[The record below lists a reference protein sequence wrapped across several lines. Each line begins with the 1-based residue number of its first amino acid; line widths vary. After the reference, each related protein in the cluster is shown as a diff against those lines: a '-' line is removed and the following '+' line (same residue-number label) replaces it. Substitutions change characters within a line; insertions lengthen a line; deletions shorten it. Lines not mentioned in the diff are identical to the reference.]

1 MAKDIGLNL
10 ALKKNLSALEIDLIN
25 QNSLLILFMKNLIL
39 SLLILTLV
47 CYSLILKAQKLPNE
61 QTGSVTLPSEFKI
74 DGLAN
79 EWNDKFQA
87 HDKNTE
93 TNYTIAN
100 NSQYLYLAVQATDP
114 LIIKKIIGGGI
125 TFTVNTNGQR
135 EDKSP
140 YSVTF
145 PVIPNHSQIFVFTSF
160 VDMGLYANQKK
171 SEDSVINVIN
181 NKITTVAKEIKI
193 KGFKTI
199 ADTLI
204 AIYNETG
211 IKSATQVNK
220 SGALT
225 CEFLVPIKLLGIAP
239 NNVKKVFYNVMV
251 NSVTSIQQSTPVS
264 GVTVR
269 SIPNALS
276 ANSTNINI
284 VQYPTDFWGS
294 YTVK

>member
-1 MAKDIGLNL
+1 
-10 ALKKNLSALEIDLIN
+10 
-25 QNSLLILFMKNLIL
+25 MKNLIL
-39 SLLILTLV
+39 SLLILTSI
-47 CYSLILKAQKLPNE
+47 CESSILKAQKLPTE
-61 QTGSVTLPSEFKI
+61 QMGSVTLPPEFKI

-87 HDKNTE
+87 YSKNTE
-93 TNYTIAN
+93 TNYTVAN

-125 TFTVNTNGQR
+125 TFTVNTSGR
-135 EDKSP
+135 RVDKFP

-145 PVIPNHSQIFVFTSF
+145 PIIPNYRQIFVFTSF

-171 SEDSVINVIN
+171 SKDSVINVVN
-181 NKITTVAKEIKI
+181 NKITTVAKEIKV

-199 ADTLI
+199 IDTLI
-204 AIYNETG
+204 AVYNETG

-239 NNVKKVFYNVMV
+239 NSGKMVFYNVMV
-251 NSVTSIQQSTPVS
+251 NGVTSIQQSNPAS

-269 SIPNALS
+269 SVPNALS
-276 ANSTNINI
+276 GNSSNINT